1 MRSGIGVTCEEKTV
15 GEANTFPLNCATTL
29 SMARNALAGMREVF
43 ITVFDLRRDTRQA
56 AAFLTDRGF
65 RIAPATLNKLR
76 CVGGGPAFE
85 KFGRRPLYSET
96 SLLAWVQA
104 RTTGPL
110 RSSSDAKKTARTNQ
124 SPPRPIVRPRKSS
137 AQLRVK

>member
-1 MRSGIGVTCEEKTV
+1 
-15 GEANTFPLNCATTL
+15 
-29 SMARNALAGMREVF
+29 MREMF
-43 ITVFDLRRDTRQA
+43 ITEFDLRHDTRQA

-96 SLLAWVQA
+96 SLLEWVRA
-104 RTTGPL
+104 RTTGSL
-110 RSSSDAKKTARTNQ
+110 RSSSDAKNTARANQ
-124 SPPRPIVRPRKSS
+124 SPPRPVVRPRKTP